1 MVHRV
6 HLQSLIVDEV
16 PSVSLGHP
24 PGDAV
29 GKCVLCFEDF
39 CLALV
44 GAFLDVLEL
53 RHDLLFD
60 VPSCQ
65 RCWFVEVDGNQS
77 LDAGNCNKLRLHR
90 FDLHEKRK
98 RHDGDLHMKYLSDV
112 KVPHTPPTKRRP
124 EMYSTEN
131 DMKWFYKSR
140 LTQASERKPKSKWL
154 LSVTT

>member
-1 MVHRV
+1 MIHGV
-6 HLQSLIVDEV
+6 HLQRLDVDEV
-16 PSVSLGHP
+16 PSVSFGHP

-39 CLALV
+39 CLARV
-44 GAFLDVLEL
+44 GVFLDVLEL

-65 RCWFVEVDGNQS
+65 RCWFVEVDGNHS
-77 LDAGNCNKLRLHR
+77 LDAGNRDWLRLNL
-90 FDLHEKRK
+90 FDLHQQREWARW
-98 RHDGDLHMKYLSDV
+98 RLTHEVLVGCQSAPHPSDKEV
-112 KVPHTPPTKRRP
+112 P

-140 LTQASERKPKSKWL
+140 
-154 LSVTT
+154 